1 MASAGGRDETPHKAK
16 DVRRYFWEGA
26 QSSRP
31 SKESDKTLSLHT
43 TLTNK
48 SLQAFNGRQ
57 PVSLPSASF
66 QPCVGSG

>member
-31 SKESDKTLSLHT
+31 SKESDKTPSLHT